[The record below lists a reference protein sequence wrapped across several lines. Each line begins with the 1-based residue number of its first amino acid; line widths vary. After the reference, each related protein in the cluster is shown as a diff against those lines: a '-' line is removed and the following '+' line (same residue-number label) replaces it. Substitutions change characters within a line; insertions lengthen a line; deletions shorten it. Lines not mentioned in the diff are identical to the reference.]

1 MTQSKQYNLK
11 IFCELKNIQVET
23 EEAQEFLKK
32 KFYEQLT
39 VIKELRDVEVIDT
52 EVIDEE
58 EEEESFSIID
68 RIRSN
73 V

>member
-1 MTQSKQYNLK
+1 MTQSKQYNLR
-11 IFCELKNIQVET
+11 IFCELKNIQSET
-23 EEAQEFLKK
+23 EEAQAFLKK

-39 VIKELRDVEVIDT
+39 IIKELRDLEVIDT
-52 EVIDEE
+52 EVIEE
-58 EEEESFSIID
+58 ENEVSFSIID

>member
-11 IFCELKNIQVET
+11 IFCELKNIQEET
-23 EEAQEFLKK
+23 EEAQTFLKK

-39 VIKELRDVEVIDT
+39 IIKKLRDVEVIDT
-52 EVIDEE
+52 EIIEE

-68 RIRSN
+68 RIRNN

>member
-23 EEAQEFLKK
+23 EEAQAFLKK

-39 VIKELRDVEVIDT
+39 IIKELRDVEVIDT
-52 EVIDEE
+52 EVI
-58 EEEESFSIID
+58 EESFSIID
-68 RIRSN
+68 RIRNN